1 MEIVDIKEILD
12 YLKSK
17 IIIIMLITLLVT
29 ILGVGFKLF
38 VQEPKY
44 SSSTTILLIS
54 NNSTDATLTYND
66 LSVNKNLV
74 STYSEI
80 VKSKRVL
87 SQVIKN
93 LDLDYSYSELNKK
106 VDVSSVTNTELIKIT
121 VTDTDRKV
129 AKDIANETAKVFSLE
144 IPELYNI
151 SNVNILDKAEKAT
164 TPSNM
169 NFVKELI
176 LFIIAGL
183 VLGLGIVI
191 VIYYFDRTIKSTEQI
206 ETKIGLSVLGTV
218 QEYKGAK

>member
-1 MEIVDIKEILD
+1 METVDIKEIVD

-17 IIIIMLITLLVT
+17 ITIIVLITLLVT
-29 ILGVGFKLF
+29 ILGVSFKLF
-38 VQEPKY
+38 VQVPKY
-44 SSSTTILLIS
+44 SSSTTILLI
-54 NNSTDATLTYND
+54 NNTSDATLTYND
-66 LSVNKNLV
+66 LSINKNLV

-121 VTDTDRKV
+121 VTDTNKKL

-151 SNVNILDKAEKAT
+151 SNVNILDKAENAT

-169 NFVKELI
+169 NFIKELI
-176 LFIIAGL
+176 LFVIAGL
-183 VLGLGIVI
+183 VLGLGVVI

>member
-1 MEIVDIKEILD
+1 METVDIKEIVD

-17 IIIIMLITLLVT
+17 ITIIVLITLLVT
-29 ILGVGFKLF
+29 ILGVSFKLF
-38 VQEPKY
+38 VQVPKY
-44 SSSTTILLIS
+44 SSSTTILLI
-54 NNSTDATLTYND
+54 NNTSDATLTYND
-66 LSVNKNLV
+66 LSINKNLV

-121 VTDTDRKV
+121 VTDTNKKL

-151 SNVNILDKAEKAT
+151 SNVNILDKAENAT

-169 NFVKELI
+169 NFIKELI
-176 LFIIAGL
+176 LFVIAGL
-183 VLGLGIVI
+183 VLGLGVVI

-218 QEYKGAK
+218 Q

>member
-1 MEIVDIKEILD
+1 METVDIKEIVD

-17 IIIIMLITLLVT
+17 ITIIVLITLLVT
-29 ILGVGFKLF
+29 ILGVSFKLF
-38 VQEPKY
+38 VQVPKY
-44 SSSTTILLIS
+44 SSSTTILLI
-54 NNSTDATLTYND
+54 NNTSDATLTYND
-66 LSVNKNLV
+66 LSINKNLV

-121 VTDTDRKV
+121 VTDTNKKL

-151 SNVNILDKAEKAT
+151 SNVNILDKAENAT
-164 TPSNM
+164 SPSNM
-169 NFVKELI
+169 NFIKELI

-183 VLGLGIVI
+183 VLGLGVVI

>member
-1 MEIVDIKEILD
+1 METVDIKEIVD

-17 IIIIMLITLLVT
+17 ITIIVLITLLVT
-29 ILGVGFKLF
+29 ILGVSFKLF
-38 VQEPKY
+38 VQVPKY
-44 SSSTTILLIS
+44 SSSTTILLI
-54 NNSTDATLTYND
+54 NNTSDATLTYND
-66 LSVNKNLV
+66 LSINKNLV

-121 VTDTDRKV
+121 VTDTNKKL

-151 SNVNILDKAEKAT
+151 SNVNILDKAENAT
-164 TPSNM
+164 SPSNM
-169 NFVKELI
+169 NFIKELI
-176 LFIIAGL
+176 LFVIAGL
-183 VLGLGIVI
+183 VLGLGVVI

>member
-1 MEIVDIKEILD
+1 METVDIKEIVD

-17 IIIIMLITLLVT
+17 IAIIVLITLLVT
-29 ILGVGFKLF
+29 ILGVSFKLF
-38 VQEPKY
+38 VQVPKY
-44 SSSTTILLIS
+44 SSSTTILLI
-54 NNSTDATLTYND
+54 NNTSDATLTYND
-66 LSVNKNLV
+66 LSINKNLV

-121 VTDTDRKV
+121 VTDTNKKL

-151 SNVNILDKAEKAT
+151 SNVNILDKAENAT
-164 TPSNM
+164 SPSNM
-169 NFVKELI
+169 NFIKELI

-183 VLGLGIVI
+183 VLGLGVVI

>member
-1 MEIVDIKEILD
+1 METVDIKEIVD

-17 IIIIMLITLLVT
+17 ITIIVLITLLVT
-29 ILGVGFKLF
+29 ILGVSFKLF
-38 VQEPKY
+38 VQVPKY
-44 SSSTTILLIS
+44 SSSTTILLI
-54 NNSTDATLTYND
+54 NNTSDATLTYND
-66 LSVNKNLV
+66 LSINKNLV

-121 VTDTDRKV
+121 VTDTNKKL
-129 AKDIANETAKVFSLE
+129 AKYIANETAKVFSLE

-151 SNVNILDKAEKAT
+151 SNVNILDKAENAT
-164 TPSNM
+164 SPSNM
-169 NFVKELI
+169 NFIKELI

-183 VLGLGIVI
+183 VLGLGVVI